1 MCGIAEEAQATEW
14 SRIVCNQ
21 PTVARYVIVQVQ
33 NRYFELQN
41 INLQLKIHISVLL
54 IAHISIQKVAKTVE
68 VFNAYE
74 VEVYGKPGETA

>member
-33 NRYFELQN
+33 SRHFEL
-41 INLQLKIHISVLL
+41 
-54 IAHISIQKVAKTVE
+54 
-68 VFNAYE
+68 
-74 VEVYGKPGETA
+74 